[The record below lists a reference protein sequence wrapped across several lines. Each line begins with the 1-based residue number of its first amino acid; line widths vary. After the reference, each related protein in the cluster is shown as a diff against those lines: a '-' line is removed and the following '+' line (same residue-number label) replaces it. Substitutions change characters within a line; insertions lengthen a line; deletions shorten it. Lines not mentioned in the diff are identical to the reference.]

1 MSALEVLV
9 MKELTTLQHAEAR
22 LNRDFAHLRPETKT
36 EQLKFVVGL
45 VRTDQVAVRLE
56 RLLEAMSSCG
66 YGVVEA

>member
-9 MKELTTLQHAEAR
+9 LKELTTLQRAESQ
-22 LNRDFAHLRPETKT
+22 LNQDFANLRPETKT

-45 VRTDQVAVRLE
+45 VRTDQAAVRLE

-66 YGVVEA
+66 YGVAEA